1 MMGAVFA
8 QRLQEMSAWS
18 HIEFISD
25 RVDNLF
31 KTIVALP
38 QEQAL

>member
-18 HIEFISD
+18 HIELIGD
-25 RVDNLF
+25 RVDNPF

-38 QEQAL
+38 QEQAV

>member
-1 MMGAVFA
+1 MMGAAFA

-18 HIEFISD
+18 HNELISD
-25 RVDNLF
+25 RVDNRF

-38 QEQAL
+38 QEQAV

>member
-1 MMGAVFA
+1 MMGAVFV

-18 HIEFISD
+18 HIELIND

-38 QEQAL
+38 QEQAV